1 MHCLAPI
8 EYILSLQK
16 WVPAYKLEG
25 IIGQRL
31 DLPLSEQKLSSHHHL
46 NNVLQKVTVSLTS
59 WVSCCPVLEST
70 RTEKPLLWE
79 TSLML
84 HYLRGAE
91 AWVSSAEQHPWVVEA
106 RIVLGLVWLV
116 WIRPWQI
123 NSSLHKS
130 HAPQSSWSEWVLPR
144 LFLFSLP
151 LVLLLCFVMFLF
163 SGGKKRTSYFLN
175 AWLSLLTFSPYF
187 HRHYAWLFFNLK
199 EGGVC
204 VCQETM
210 EYDCLPQNGF
220 RIHKWRIQP
229 EIRRRHCC
237 QRKMNL
243 QRIGSSQENRSL
255 FEKAKA
261 YTENGSIEKYEYAGK
276 TIT

>member
-1 MHCLAPI
+1 MHCLGPI

-25 IIGQRL
+25 ILGQRL

-46 NNVLQKVTVSLTS
+46 NNVLQKVTVPLTL

-123 NSSLHKS
+123 KTLLFINLMHPKVADKS
-130 HAPQSSWSEWVLPR
+130 GFYQDYFYFPCLWYYCFV
-144 LFLFSLP
+144 
-151 LVLLLCFVMFLF
+151 LLCFCFQGEKKNLLF
-163 SGGKKRTSYFLN
+163 S
-175 AWLSLLTFSPYF
+175 
-187 HRHYAWLFFNLK
+187 
-199 EGGVC
+199 
-204 VCQETM
+204 
-210 EYDCLPQNGF
+210 
-220 RIHKWRIQP
+220 
-229 EIRRRHCC
+229 
-237 QRKMNL
+237 
-243 QRIGSSQENRSL
+243 
-255 FEKAKA
+255 
-261 YTENGSIEKYEYAGK
+261 
-276 TIT
+276 